1 MCEFGMSRNVVN
13 LVLIDLRDYLMI
25 VIFNCCIYLDMN
37 IKCMVI

>member
-13 LVLIDLRDYLMI
+13 LVLIGLRDYLMI
-25 VIFNCCIYLDMN
+25 VIFNYCIYLDMI